1 MAMLSKLSSQT
12 SSECRSA
19 HDNRKRRR
27 RQDATRDN
35 LILVMRG
42 FSAVHSPSSEEC
54 PAGIHCPFARGP
66 GCSSD
71 ATKHSDS
78 GAGCPIG
85 AACISK
91 DWQYSPPPT
100 KTFDIRFE
108 NEFVAIHNSDCF
120 EVVHGPRGQD
130 LIDFEPCSN
139 VTLHGDPHFV
149 CYFSLFCTICT
160 LTFAVTH
167 VLPLTHPCCTQ
178 ADYWSRVITAVSCAQ
193 LCCRKCQHAAIST
206 GFEHADTW
214 CTLSS
219 CFMRCLLHPSSPSC
233 PSSSLVCQSS

>member
-1 MAMLSKLSSQT
+1 
-12 SSECRSA
+12 
-19 HDNRKRRR
+19 
-27 RQDATRDN
+27 
-35 LILVMRG
+35 
-42 FSAVHSPSSEEC
+42 
-54 PAGIHCPFARGP
+54 
-66 GCSSD
+66 
-71 ATKHSDS
+71 
-78 GAGCPIG
+78 
-85 AACISK
+85 
-91 DWQYSPPPT
+91 
-100 KTFDIRFE
+100 
-108 NEFVAIHNSDCF
+108 
-120 EVVHGPRGQD
+120 
-130 LIDFEPCSN
+130 

-149 CYFSLFCTICT
+149 CHFSLFCTICT

-193 LCCRKCQHAAIST
+193 LSCRKCQHAAIST